1 VIIYLT
7 YNDQPT
13 GVYWSQVTDVV
24 RHLNGLGTDR
34 VRLVALISLRGF
46 RENRNAIRAR
56 SFDAI
61 VLPMVPMARN
71 WRLNLLWLR
80 ILCQMLKPTAFI
92 ARGVFATDLAL
103 KLREKG
109 RVAKVCF
116 DARAAYGVEWEE
128 FRLVEDERLIREVP
142 ALEDRVVKLSD
153 VRMSVSHVLV
163 QHWRHRFGY
172 KGERHVVIPCTMGSG
187 PSREERPAAG
197 GFRSRSG
204 WGAEDTVLVY
214 SGSSVGWQS
223 IELMVSYLRPWLATD
238 LRRRMLFLCDPHLS
252 IDELLREFPAQVAR
266 HWLPYDEV
274 RSVLEECDHGLL
286 VRYPCVTNRVASPTK
301 FAEYLSAGLPVII
314 SRDVG
319 DFSALVEGQDLG
331 NVVSAGI
338 PDGLVR
344 TPPRERD
351 RLRAYA
357 QQHLTKE
364 ANAASYMAMLAQLGT
379 GHVEWNRTDDPVTG
393 PLVSIIVPSYNKGRF
408 IGDMVRSVQEQS
420 DHRWELL
427 VVDDG
432 STDGSVE
439 LLQSL
444 AASDERIRV
453 LPMKVNRGAN
463 HCRNVGIAEARG
475 RYVIFLDADDLL
487 APHCLAERLA
497 IMNGSG
503 LDMAVFTMEVF
514 RNAIG
519 DHGQRWVPESPTPL
533 HDFLRHALPW
543 QTMQP
548 IWDRVFLRSLGGFDE
563 DFSRHQDVELHTRA
577 LLHPTIVWRAFPGE
591 PDCHYRIAEERKVG
605 DAFGSLQRYCD
616 SALRFHRKF
625 HKDARGL
632 GRPHLIRGII
642 QRTYLHVLL
651 HARDKRIN
659 SHQLRELENLLL
671 PTEVTEHMSA
681 GARYMLSITRWYNL
695 RGYRVPGVN
704 RILFELLTM

>member
-1 VIIYLT
+1 
-7 YNDQPT
+7 
-13 GVYWSQVTDVV
+13 
-24 RHLNGLGTDR
+24 
-34 VRLVALISLRGF
+34 
-46 RENRNAIRAR
+46 
-56 SFDAI
+56 
-61 VLPMVPMARN
+61 
-71 WRLNLLWLR
+71 
-80 ILCQMLKPTAFI
+80 
-92 ARGVFATDLAL
+92 
-103 KLREKG
+103 
-109 RVAKVCF
+109 
-116 DARAAYGVEWEE
+116 
-128 FRLVEDERLIREVP
+128 
-142 ALEDRVVKLSD
+142 
-153 VRMSVSHVLV
+153 
-163 QHWRHRFGY
+163 
-172 KGERHVVIPCTMGSG
+172 
-187 PSREERPAAG
+187 
-197 GFRSRSG
+197 
-204 WGAEDTVLVY
+204 
-214 SGSSVGWQS
+214 
-223 IELMVSYLRPWLATD
+223 
-238 LRRRMLFLCDPHLS
+238 MLFLCDPHLS

-497 IMNGSG
+497 IMIGSG

-519 DHGQRWVPESPTPL
+519 DHGQRWVPGSPTPL

-704 RILFELLTM
+704 RILFELLTK